1 MDASFRTKL
10 IASQIFQFTN
20 VFCRWRVEGA
30 CLLKKQQNQIE
41 AQQKQIE
48 EQQKQIEELQNQIK
62 LISKASGNED
72 ESWRF

>member
-10 IASQIFQFTN
+10 IASQILQFTN
-20 VFCRWRVEGA
+20 VVFRWRMEGA

-48 EQQKQIEELQNQIK
+48 EQKKQIKELQNQIK
-62 LISKASGNED
+62 LISGASGNRD
-72 ESWRF
+72 ES

>member
-1 MDASFRTKL
+1 M
-10 IASQIFQFTN
+10 
-20 VFCRWRVEGA
+20 EGA